1 MKILAICGSPRKGNT
16 EFMLNTVLDSI
27 TNHEKELV
35 LLREKSVKH
44 CDGCLFCGKKNEC
57 HIKDDDMEELN
68 KKLQEADVII
78 IGSPNY
84 FDNVTGLL
92 KDFIDRTNPF
102 YETDSLKEKKIYG
115 LVAGGGSREHSKKVM
130 EAIHI
135 FARAHN
141 MKFKPVPIAQ
151 ALDTQSINDQED
163 LIKELKELG
172 KEINS
177 L

>member
-1 MKILAICGSPRKGNT
+1 MRILAICGSPRKGNT
-16 EFMLNTVLDSI
+16 EFMVNTVLDEI
-27 TNHEKELV
+27 NNEKELI
-35 LLREKSVKH
+35 LLREKRVEH
-44 CDGCLFCGKKNEC
+44 CDGCLFCDKNNDC
-57 HIKDDDMEELN
+57 HVKDDMEEIN
-68 KKLQEADVII
+68 KKLQEADVVI

-84 FDNVTGLL
+84 YDNVTGLL

-102 YETDSLKEKKIYG
+102 YETDTLKGKKLYG
-115 LVAGGGSREHSKKVM
+115 LVSGGGSREHSKKVM
-130 EAIHI
+130 EVIHI

-141 MKFKPVPIAQ
+141 MEFKPGPIAQ
-151 ALDTQSINDQED
+151 ALDTQSINNQKD